1 VTPHQGGAQAFHW
14 ARWLRGIG
22 ILAGTVLVHELAH
35 ALAAWRVG
43 APVKEV
49 AVGFGPR
56 LFSRKMHG
64 TTVSVRPILLGGFAA
79 IDMEALP
86 PQRRAPVLLAGPFA
100 NLLVG
105 LLLLPRRVTMVDPTA
120 TPAGGPTDGEA
131 PEMPVPKVQIS
142 GVLGAMAMLARVRDG
157 GTLRSMAGQ
166 INLSVGLT
174 NLLPL
179 MPLDGGHLALAKME
193 SRGVG
198 AAGRDFFRH
207 TTALVFLWL
216 LLQVIASD
224 LRRLRSGTTPYPA

>member
-1 VTPHQGGAQAFHW
+1 MSASWT
-14 ARWLRGIG
+14 RWVRAVGV
-22 ILAGTVLVHELAH
+22 LAGTVLVHELAH

-56 LFSRKMHG
+56 LFSRRFNG
-64 TTVSVRPILLGGFAA
+64 TTISLRPLLLGGFAA
-79 IDMEALP
+79 IDLDALP

-105 LLLLPRRVTMVDPTA
+105 LLLLPRRIAVVD
-120 TPAGGPTDGEA
+120 PAGGPAEDEA
-131 PEMPVPKVQIS
+131 PAPPVPKVQIS
-142 GVLGAMAMLARVRDG
+142 GVVGAMALLARVSDAAA
-157 GTLRSMAGQ
+157 LRSLAGQ

-193 SRGVG
+193 AQGVG
-198 AAGRDFFRH
+198 PAGRDLFRH
-207 TTALVFLWL
+207 TTALLFLWL
-216 LLQVIASD
+216 LLQVLAGD
-224 LRRLRSGTTPYPA
+224 LRRLRSGGSASSHPV

>member
-1 VTPHQGGAQAFHW
+1 MTAPW
-14 ARWLRGIG
+14 TRWLRGIG

-35 ALAAWRVG
+35 TAAALRMG

-56 LFSRKMHG
+56 LFSRKVNG
-64 TTVSVRPILLGGFAA
+64 TTLSLRPILLGGFAA

-100 NLLVG
+100 NLLLG
-105 LLLLPRRVTMVDPTA
+105 LLLMPRRIRMIDPG
-120 TPAGGPTDGEA
+120 TPPPGSLPTDGAA
-131 PEMPVPKVQIS
+131 PAVAVPKVQIS
-142 GVLGAMAMLARVRDG
+142 GVLGAMSMLARVSDG
-157 GTLRSMAGQ
+157 SMLRSMAGQ

-198 AAGRDFFRH
+198 PAGRDFFRH
-207 TTALVFLWL
+207 ATAILFFCL
-216 LLQVIASD
+216 LLQVIAGD
-224 LRRLRSGTTPYPA
+224 VRRLRSGAAPYPA

>member
-1 VTPHQGGAQAFHW
+1 MTQASQW

-56 LFSRKMHG
+56 LFSRKFKD
-64 TTVSVRPILLGGFAA
+64 TTVSLRPILLGGYAA
-79 IDMEALP
+79 IEMESLP

-100 NLLVG
+100 NLLLG
-105 LLLLPRRVTMVDPTA
+105 LLLMPRRVTMVDPTA
-120 TPAGGPTDGEA
+120 PPADGLPGDGGESPA
-131 PEMPVPKVQIS
+131 PVPKVQIS
-142 GVLGAMAMLARVRDG
+142 GVLGAMAMLARVRDAD
-157 GTLRSMAGQ
+157 TLRSMAGQ

-198 AAGRDFFRH
+198 AAGRDLFKH
-207 TTALVFLWL
+207 TTALLFFWL
-216 LLQVIASD
+216 LLQVIAGD
-224 LRRLRSGTTPYPA
+224 LRRLRSGAGPYPA